1 MSIASFEIYP
11 VATMLNFDAEA
22 YLRANPDVRMAIQEG
37 KCASALY
44 HFTVFGLR
52 EGRRQDNS
60 AVQALKTLKSEK
72 MAKIRH
78 ILRDDM
84 TFSEGD
90 GYFDFLTPELRNE
103 FSIIDTHAVSSN
115 DYDIDFLNLIE
126 RHRDGLILDCG
137 AGSRKYYYPNVVN
150 FEIAKYPSTDVLG
163 VGETL
168 PFKDNSFDGLISLA
182 VLEHVK
188 DPWRCASEILR
199 VLKPGGE
206 IICCV
211 PFLQP
216 FHGYP
221 HHYYNMTAQGLKNIF
236 GERITV
242 NRHEVPASLFPIWSL
257 NWILNSWLKGLPG
270 ETREKFLDM
279 KVSDLVKNPIDYL
292 DHDFVTQLNQEKNFE
307 LACGTV
313 LHGIKKSG

>member
-1 MSIASFEIYP
+1 MSASFLEIFP
-11 VATMLNFDAEA
+11 IATLLNFDEEA
-22 YLRANPDVRMAIQEG
+22 YLRANPDVQDAVRNGRLQ
-37 KCASALY
+37 SALS
-44 HFTVFGLR
+44 HLTLFGLK
-52 EGRRQDNS
+52 EQRRLDKS
-60 AVQALKTLKSEK
+60 EAHELKALKSEK
-72 MAKIRH
+72 KSRIRQ

-84 TFSEGD
+84 PFTEDEGC
-90 GYFDFLTPELRNE
+90 FDFLTPSLRDE

-115 DYDIDFLNLIE
+115 DYDSDFL
-126 RHRDGLILDCG
+126 GLIDRNKEGLVLDCG
-137 AGSRKYYYPNVVN
+137 AGSRKYYYPHVVN

-168 PFKDNSFDGLISLA
+168 PFKDNSFDAVISLT

-188 DPWRCASEILR
+188 DPWRCVAEILR

-221 HHYYNMTAQGLKNIF
+221 HHYYNMTGQGLKNLF
-236 GERITV
+236 GDRVTV

-257 NWILNSWLKGLPG
+257 NWILNSWCDGLSP
-270 ETREKFLDM
+270 ESKEKFLEM
-279 KVSDLVKNPIDYL
+279 TVRDLVKNPIDYL
-292 DHDFVTQLNQEKNFE
+292 NHDFVTQLSPTKNFE
-307 LACGTV
+307 LASGTV
-313 LHGIKKSG
+313 LHGTKK

>member
-1 MSIASFEIYP
+1 MPNQVFEIYP
-11 VATMLNFDAEA
+11 VATLSNFDAEA
-22 YLRANPDVRMAIQEG
+22 YLRANPDVQIAIQNG
-37 KCASALY
+37 GCPSALY
-44 HFTVFGLR
+44 HFTVFGMK

-60 AVQALKTLKSEK
+60 AGQELVDLKTKK
-72 MAKIRH
+72 MTKIREV
-78 ILRDDM
+78 LRDDLP
-84 TFSEGD
+84 FIEGD
-90 GYFDFLTPELRNE
+90 GYFDFLTPDLRNE

-126 RHRDGLILDCG
+126 RHKEGLVLDCG

-163 VGETL
+163 VGEVL
-168 PFKDNSFDGLISLA
+168 PFKDNSFDALISLA

-188 DPWRCASEILR
+188 DPWRCVSEILR

-236 GERITV
+236 GDRITV
-242 NRHEVPASLFPIWSL
+242 NRHEVPLSLLPIWSL
-257 NWILNSWLKGLPG
+257 NWILNSWCNGLPDD
-270 ETREKFLDM
+270 TKQKFLNM
-279 KVSDLVKNPIDYL
+279 QVKDLIKNPIDYL
-292 DHDFVTQLNQEKNFE
+292 THDFVTQLNLEKNFE
-307 LACGTV
+307 LASGTV
-313 LHGIKKSG
+313 LHGVKK